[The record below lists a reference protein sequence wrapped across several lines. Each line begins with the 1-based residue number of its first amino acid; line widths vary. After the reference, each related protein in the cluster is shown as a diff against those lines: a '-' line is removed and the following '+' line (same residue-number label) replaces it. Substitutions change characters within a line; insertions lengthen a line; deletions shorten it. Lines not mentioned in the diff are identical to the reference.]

1 MSQSS
6 RMNFVTQHGQWRIR
20 AHDDGRIEV
29 EEFKPVPPGQG
40 DSVVASVVHQ
50 HKSRVEAHYE
60 AMERR
65 NQWMWA
71 DANKSS
77 EDEEVRRR
85 ARGIL
90 GLGEDVPVRPVPQ
103 LPPVT
108 AETIEQMTDADLAN
122 LPEDYLRVVPE
133 EKRPGLL
140 ARATSWLKAEASVVT
155 QGALDDEAYKA
166 RIAACLG
173 CEHLDRRDDPRVGF
187 CKACGCGK
195 NPRAELTVKGR
206 MPAATCPKGK
216 WPALPAK

>member
-1 MSQSS
+1 MNQSS
-6 RMNFVTQHGQWRIR
+6 SMNFVTQHGQWRIR
-20 AHDDGRIEV
+20 AHADGRIEV

-40 DSVVASVVHQ
+40 ESAVIGAVQ
-50 HKSRVEAHYE
+50 RHKTKMEAHYE

-65 NQWMWA
+65 REWMWA
-71 DANKSS
+71 DANKMS

-90 GLGEDVPVRPVPQ
+90 GLGEDIPERPVPQ

-140 ARATSWLKAEASVVT
+140 ARAASWIKAEASVVT